1 MLEIMSEI
9 ENVEDIKK
17 ASLILYSVS
26 KNEILNKDYSRILY
40 TMEQLNQSGKDGRE
54 KLMLTFDGYDN
65 DEREI
70 YMIPEIRDFVKYIYE
85 QYNHL
90 FYFLTTLEKNRALIW
105 ACINDIKAI
114 KKENSKG
121 VMLEITYN
129 DKIKKKT
136 IESMLKFG
144 TIINDLDEIRRI
156 LLTFI

>member
-114 KKENSKG
+114 KKENSKD

-129 DKIKKKT
+129 DEIKKQT

-144 TIINDLDEIRRI
+144 IIINDLDEIRKI

>member
-26 KNEILNKDYSRILY
+26 KNEILNKDHSRILY

-90 FYFLTTLEKNRALIW
+90 FYFLTTLEENRALIW

-114 KKENSKG
+114 KKENSKD

-129 DKIKKKT
+129 DKIKKQT